1 MKFLAFILTGI
12 FFCLITGMLFCPVT
26 GIAAPQEAGTYYQA
40 TGTLH
45 VDGNPVGMEISLDG
59 RVAGQVPDSGVL
71 IIENISVGQHAVMA
85 TFPGYDRQELWV
97 DVPDGLPAEV
107 RIDLTKQSVGF
118 LDISSTPPNVQV
130 YVDDAY
136 KGITPA
142 KIEVSAGPHTVLL
155 RLAGYQDWSSEISV
169 QGGETAVVTGTLTS
183 VSASPVSTPSGG
195 PSLVITILLVIAG
208 CMIAY
213 SQNVR
218 R

>member
-1 MKFLAFILTGI
+1 MKFMAFLLTGI
-12 FFCLITGMLFCPVT
+12 FFCLITGMLICPVT

-85 TFPGYDRQELWV
+85 TFPGYEPQEVWV

-118 LDISSTPPNVQV
+118 LDISSNPPNVQV
-130 YVDDAY
+130 YVDDVY

-142 KIEVSAGPHTVLL
+142 KIEVLAGTHMVLL
-155 RLAGYQDWSSEISV
+155 RLAGYQDWSAETIV
-169 QGGETAVVTGTLTS
+169 HGGETAVVTGTMTS
-183 VSASPVSTPSGG
+183 VSTPPVSTPSGG
-195 PSLVITILLVIAG
+195 PSFIITILFVIAG

-213 SQNVR
+213 VQTVR